1 MDLAEKRK
9 QLEALRAARQAKQ
22 QVVEQYISGRSSN
35 PGGSPT
41 SSTSL
46 SRSTLALAPPAIASA
61 GDSAA
66 ATGTSTSPSSA
77 LPPPLRSRSGGG
89 RLSVSST
96 RGTAATAK
104 AAAPS
109 AASSPVTSASPTTP
123 TAQKARPTT
132 PSRQSAPSQ
141 AQDAAAADG
150 GAAPRSI
157 HLVSFNK
164 ESTAAHA
171 AVAGFSAASPNAHP
185 VVGSL
190 YGSALPPVTS
200 RAAAAPP
207 TEEGLAAYGGWGF
220 LRKCMRVSARDA
232 TGAAV
237 TQPVCIFNPS
247 VLLGDVA
254 GSVESSRRRVI
265 LDSTSCLVP
274 YDGAAAG
281 QRLGDAAMM
290 TSPTVWSVCVAAA
303 YGSCDSPA
311 VTVGGNGGELS
322 VNTRCHGN
330 TDLAGPDNRTG
341 ASALDPLFML
351 SPGGTSVGMSQ
362 QRTGAAA
369 RPATGAAAAAAAA
382 RVRASM
388 DCGYPWGSAS
398 AAPSAVPGTT
408 TESALKV
415 AKESPGLVLAWFL
428 VPLPANTMPRKE
440 GSFAGAAAAPGGGFV
455 GCVSGNIT
463 TTPEHV
469 VIVLPLVCD
478 SEVTTLLAH
487 PLQPSTLLG
496 GTRCGR
502 IVQWSIG
509 QAWAQIEPRRLLER
523 ALATTGTTTT
533 LLLPPQR
540 PAHSSFPSPQAH
552 QAPVLRMAVH
562 GDASCHHLYS
572 ISQEGKVC
580 TWTASQPLHPTASC
594 LSYLGIRPMGCI
606 GVTAQFVERAGT
618 DAMTKVFIGTTSG
631 ALLVGANRDAK
642 SIELQYYG
650 PPRALPTSSTVI
662 RTLDITATSAYPNG
676 AAAASTASFRDGAGA
691 TASTCLTA
699 SLEHPAGAEAS
710 AAPEQSGHHLTAMS
724 SPSPAAAAVA
734 RRVQAAALQPH
745 RGRIVSMA
753 LQTATHGLRGRDCI
767 VSAATDGSCV
777 AWFDRSV
784 IPLEGFSS
792 AVTSVCWSPTKHGV
806 LAAGDASGLVT
817 VWAVNTSIITPVV
830 TVSLREAG
838 HRACGNA
845 SSDGVLWVVP
855 GTSDAAAGAGDGTAG
870 GGTLGFGGDDDEADA
885 VDGEEVGASLGE
897 ADVVGSAIS
906 SVFFSRDG
914 QWLFASTARG
924 YVHTLHLGT
933 SLV

>member
-1 MDLAEKRK
+1 M
-9 QLEALRAARQAKQ
+9 
-22 QVVEQYISGRSSN
+22 
-35 PGGSPT
+35 T
-41 SSTSL
+41 
-46 SRSTLALAPPAIASA
+46 
-61 GDSAA
+61 
-66 ATGTSTSPSSA
+66 
-77 LPPPLRSRSGGG
+77 
-89 RLSVSST
+89 
-96 RGTAATAK
+96 
-104 AAAPS
+104 
-109 AASSPVTSASPTTP
+109 
-123 TAQKARPTT
+123 
-132 PSRQSAPSQ
+132 
-141 AQDAAAADG
+141 
-150 GAAPRSI
+150 
-157 HLVSFNK
+157 
-164 ESTAAHA
+164 HA
-171 AVAGFSAASPNAHP
+171 AVAGFSAASPNACP
-185 VVGSL
+185 VVGPL
-190 YGSALPPVTS
+190 HGSALLPVTS
-200 RAAAAPP
+200 RAAGAPP

-220 LRKCMRVSARDA
+220 LRKCMRVPARDA

-247 VLLGDVA
+247 VLLGDVV
-254 GSVESSRRRVI
+254 GSVESSRRRVV

-303 YGSCDSPA
+303 YGSCESPA
-311 VTVGGNGGELS
+311 VTGGGNASELS
-322 VNTRCHGN
+322 MNMRCHGN
-330 TDLAGPDNRTG
+330 TDPAGPENRMG
-341 ASALDPLFML
+341 ASALDPLLML
-351 SPGGTSVGMSQ
+351 STGGTPVGTSQ
-362 QRTGAAA
+362 QRARAAA
-369 RPATGAAAAAAAA
+369 RPATGAAAAAAAAA

-388 DCGYPWGSAS
+388 DCGYPWGSDS

-428 VPLPANTMPRKE
+428 VPMPANTILRKK
-440 GSFAGAAAAPGGGFV
+440 GSFAGTTAAPGSGFV
-455 GCVSGNIT
+455 SCVSGDIT
-463 TTPEHV
+463 ATPEYV

-509 QAWAQIEPRRLLER
+509 QAWAQVEPRRLLER

-580 TWTASQPLHPTASC
+580 TWTASQPLHPAASC
-594 LSYLGIRPMGCI
+594 LSYLGIRPMGSI

-631 ALLVGANRDAK
+631 ALLVGTNRDAK

-662 RTLDITATSAYPNG
+662 RTLDVTATPAYPSG
-676 AAAASTASFRDGAGA
+676 VAAAASTTSFRDSAGTA
-691 TASTCLTA
+691 APTCSTASPD
-699 SLEHPAGAEAS
+699 HPTGAEAS
-710 AAPEQSGHHLTAMS
+710 AAPEQSGQHRLTATS
-724 SPSPAAAAVA
+724 SQSAATAAVA
-734 RRVQAAALQPH
+734 RRVQPAALHPH

-753 LQTATHGLRGRDCI
+753 LQTATHGLRGRDCV

-792 AVTSVCWSPTKHGV
+792 AVTSVCWSPTKQGV

-838 HRACGNA
+838 HRARGNA
-845 SSDGVLWVVP
+845 SSDGVLWVVS
-855 GTSDAAAGAGDGTAG
+855 GASDAGAGAG
-870 GGTLGFGGDDDEADA
+870 GGTVGGGTFGFGSDDDEADA

-924 YVHTLHLGT
+924 YVHTLHLGVP
-933 SLV
+933 LA

>member
-35 PGGSPT
+35 PDGSPT

-46 SRSTLALAPPAIASA
+46 SRSALALALPASAAA

-66 ATGTSTSPSSA
+66 AAGTSTSPRSA
-77 LPPPLRSRSGGG
+77 LPLSLRSRSGGG

-96 RGTAATAK
+96 RGSAATAK

-109 AASSPVTSASPTTP
+109 AASSPVTPTTP

-132 PSRQSAPSQ
+132 PSKQSAPSQ
-141 AQDAAAADG
+141 TQAAAADG
-150 GAAPRSI
+150 GVAPRSI
-157 HLVSFNK
+157 HFVSMNK
-164 ESTAAHA
+164 DSTAAHA
-171 AVAGFSAASPNAHP
+171 AMAGFSAASPNARP

-190 YGSALPPVTS
+190 CGSALPTVAS

-220 LRKCMRVSARDA
+220 LRKCMRVPARDA
-232 TGAAV
+232 TGATV

-281 QRLGDAAMM
+281 QRLSDGAMM
-290 TSPTVWSVCVAAA
+290 TLPTVWSVCVAAA

-311 VTVGGNGGELS
+311 VTSGGNGGELS

-330 TDLAGPDNRTG
+330 TDPAGPDNRTG

-351 SPGGTSVGMSQ
+351 STGGTSVGMSQ
-362 QRTGAAA
+362 QRASAAA

-388 DCGYPWGSAS
+388 DFGYPWGSAS
-398 AAPSAVPGTT
+398 AAPSAVPGAT

-415 AKESPGLVLAWFL
+415 AKESPGLVLAWLL

-455 GCVSGNIT
+455 SCVSGDIT
-463 TTPEHV
+463 TMPEHV

-580 TWTASQPLHPTASC
+580 TWTASQPLHPAASC

-662 RTLDITATSAYPNG
+662 RTLDITATSV
-676 AAAASTASFRDGAGA
+676 STASFRDGAAA

-699 SLEHPAGAEAS
+699 SLAHPAGADAF
-710 AAPEQSGHHLTAMS
+710 AAAEESGHHHHHHHHLTAVS
-724 SPSPAAAAVA
+724 SPSPATAAVA

-753 LQTATHGLRGRDCI
+753 VQTATHGLRGRDCV

-792 AVTSVCWSPTKHGV
+792 AVTSVCWSPTKQGV

-817 VWAVNTSIITPVV
+817 VWAVSTSIITPVV

-838 HRACGNA
+838 HRARGNA

-855 GTSDAAAGAGDGTAG
+855 GTSDAAAGAGSGTAG
-870 GGTLGFGGDDDEADA
+870 GGTFGFGGDDDEAD
-885 VDGEEVGASLGE
+885 VFDGEEVGASLGE
-897 ADVVGSAIS
+897 ADVVGTAIS